1 MMINDYCINV
11 VSRQAVLGDGGE
23 GDALVRAQQSA
34 IICHYQHPCAAA
46 GGSVARRYGNAPSL
60 TFHSFDPGSATNSGQ
75 TFQREM
81 FKFHVKD
88 NHDQGYLE
96 NLRTW

>member
-34 IICHYQHPCAAA
+34 II
-46 GGSVARRYGNAPSL
+46 
-60 TFHSFDPGSATNSGQ
+60 
-75 TFQREM
+75 
-81 FKFHVKD
+81 
-88 NHDQGYLE
+88 
-96 NLRTW
+96 